1 MKRKTRKFA
10 SGGDIIT
17 GLGAVLVGKALY
29 DKYKEGKGKDDDESD
44 YAKKV
49 REFRGSKKDTTETT
63 PEPAKKEED
72 KPMSREE
79 YLEKRGA
86 KPIKETGT
94 FKGPDTAEPDLEY
107 KSKSVVKT
115 TPKKAAP
122 AAQSTKTEP
131 RSKAIDKVGAG
142 YENVGKKSSKSVVFK
157 DATTSTPK
165 ASAPAEAPAKIGSQ
179 GSFKFDSKPD
189 LSVPKAFDM
198 KSGNKTVY
206 GTDTTSVFQKQAA
219 RARAEAEEKAKKK
232 EKDAAQAKEFRE
244 RSLQPMKK
252 GGMVKKYASGGT
264 TTSKPEPKKDTMP
277 DWAKNER
284 ANRKQDELN
293 KREAEGARKEVKRNM
308 STFGF
313 KKGGSASSRADGIAI
328 RGKTRA

>member
-1 MKRKTRKFA
+1 MKKKVKKFGA
-10 SGGDIIT
+10 GGDILT
-17 GLGAVLVGKALY
+17 GLGAGIIGYHLY
-29 DKYKEGKGKDDDESD
+29 NKLKEGKGKDDEESD

-49 REFRGSKKDTTETT
+49 KEFRDSKKAAETT
-63 PEPAKKEED
+63 PEPAKKEEKED

-86 KPIKETGT
+86 KPIRETGT

-107 KSKSVVKT
+107 KSK
-115 TPKKAAP
+115 PAAKKAAP

-131 RSKAIDKVGAG
+131 RAKATDKVGAG
-142 YENVGKKSSKSVVFK
+142 YENVGKTAPKSVVFK
-157 DATTSTPK
+157 DATTSAPK
-165 ASAPAEAPAKIGSQ
+165 ESTPAEAPAKIGSQ

-206 GTDTTSVFQKQAA
+206 GTDTTSVFKKKAA
-219 RARAEAEEKAKKK
+219 QERAEAEEKAKKK

-252 GGMVKKYASGGT
+252 GGAVKKYASGGT
-264 TTSKPEPKKDTMP
+264 
-277 DWAKNER
+277 
-284 ANRKQDELN
+284 
-293 KREAEGARKEVKRNM
+293 VK
-308 STFGF
+308 S
-313 KKGGSASSRADGIAI
+313 SASKRADGIAQ
-328 RGKTRA
+328 RGKTRGRIY

>member
-29 DKYKEGKGKDDDESD
+29 DKYKESKGKDDEESD

-49 REFRGSKKDTTETT
+49 KEFRDSKKAAETT
-63 PEPAKKEED
+63 PEPAKKDED

-79 YLEKRGA
+79 YLSK
-86 KPIKETGT
+86 KTTPIKETGT

-107 KSKSVVKT
+107 KDKKAT
-115 TPKKAAP
+115 ATPKKTTTVAAP
-122 AAQSTKTEP
+122 
-131 RSKAIDKVGAG
+131 KAKATDKVGAG
-142 YENVGKKSSKSVVFK
+142 YENVGKTSPKSVVFK

-252 GGMVKKYASGGT
+252 GGAVKKYASGG
-264 TTSKPEPKKDTMP
+264 SVKPTM
-277 DWAKNER
+277 R
-284 ANRKQDELN
+284 
-293 KREAEGARKEVKRNM
+293 
-308 STFGF
+308 
-313 KKGGSASSRADGIAI
+313 SASARADGIAI